1 MKIEI
6 DSDKILTEVIE
17 RDGSIHAKIKEAI
30 THKLI
35 QDIYREV
42 RSEFIDN
49 KWNGASEIADR
60 VLNDLKDK
68 QTELVK
74 DILKEFYNSYRYK
87 KNDLAV
93 LKELKKFINEE

>member
-30 THKLI
+30 TRKLI
-35 QDIYREV
+35 EDIYQEV
-42 RSEFIDN
+42 RHTFIDN
-49 KWNGASEIADR
+49 KWNGGEEVANR
-60 VLNDLKDK
+60 VLDDLRDK

-74 DILKEFYNSYRYK
+74 RILKEFYDNYRYK
-87 KNDLAV
+87 KNDLAI